1 MHLRY
6 INKLGIS
13 KDIELTGEPLSI
25 GRSREADIPLLDDR
39 VSRVHCGIRLSEGE
53 FYLKDLKSRNGT
65 FVNGQR
71 VEDTVKLKPGDRI
84 QVGSTVFVLDP
95 VSTKEGDEKAF
106 GSMQTEMGDGKGY
119 STILKEIVE
128 DIAPQIGIAKP
139 SEAQGEAGGDAAEQP
154 AGTPAPKGR
163 PAIKISMSPKPAAP
177 AQPDDAAPS
186 APAAGGKKKIII
198 KR

>member
-6 INKLGIS
+6 INKLGIP

-25 GRSREADIPLLDDR
+25 GRSREADIPLLDDK

-95 VSTKEGDEKAF
+95 VSTKEGDAKAF
-106 GSMQTEMGDGKGY
+106 GSMQAEMGDGKGY

-128 DIAPQIGIAKP
+128 DIAPQIGVPKP
-139 SEAQGEAGGDAAEQP
+139 SEAQAEAAEKP
-154 AGTPAPKGR
+154 AGKPAPKGR
-163 PAIKISMSPKPAAP
+163 PAIKISMNAKPEAP
-177 AQPDDAAPS
+177 AQSDGDASP
-186 APAAGGKKKIII
+186 AGGKKKIII